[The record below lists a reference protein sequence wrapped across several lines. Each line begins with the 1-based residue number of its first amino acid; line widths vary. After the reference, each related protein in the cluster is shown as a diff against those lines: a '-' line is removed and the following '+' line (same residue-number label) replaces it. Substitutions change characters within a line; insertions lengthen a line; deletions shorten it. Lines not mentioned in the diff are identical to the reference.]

1 MGDLTVAMAGVED
14 MFICEAT
21 ITTGRF
27 CTFASSDMSLLDMEA
42 TEVQAEAQGRMA
54 KTAISMFP
62 AAQSS
67 MMLRQANT
75 SAMLP
80 TMGRL

>member
-14 MFICEAT
+14 MSICEAT

-42 TEVQAEAQGRMA
+42 TEVQAEAQVRMA
-54 KTAISMFP
+54 RTAISMFP
-62 AAQSS
+62 VVQLF